1 MNLEKVDVFEL
12 AEQYPEAFDHPYEA
26 ETGQIAIDKIVEG
39 A

>member
-1 MNLEKVDVFEL
+1 MFEL
-12 AEQYPEAFDHPYEA
+12 AEQYPEAFKRAYEA